1 MSDQQAIQAINA
13 LAGVIGASFSTDGH
27 NNQPSSSSS
36 VVGGAGGGRRRQQQA
51 TCITADD
58 NNNNNNSN
66 NNIINILQSSPDEDI
81 ANTRLDTS
89 NSADYYNNG
98 SAEVATESALTLAK
112 IQHVSYIYDLHSIS
126 MNHILDDR
134 ALREGGACVWKV
146 STYAQIFLFLHLLSS
161 SIIS

>member
-13 LAGVIGASFSTDGH
+13 LAGVIGASFSTDSH

-36 VVGGAGGGRRRQQQA
+36 SVGGGGRRQQQA

-58 NNNNNNSN
+58 NNSNSNNNSN

-89 NSADYYNNG
+89 NSADYYNKG

-112 IQHVSYIYDLHSIS
+112 IQHVSYII
-126 MNHILDDR
+126 
-134 ALREGGACVWKV
+134 
-146 STYAQIFLFLHLLSS
+146 
-161 SIIS
+161 

>member
-27 NNQPSSSSS
+27 NNQPSSLSSS
-36 VVGGAGGGRRRQQQA
+36 VVGGGGRRQQQA

-66 NNIINILQSSPDEDI
+66 NNIINMLQSSPDEDI

-89 NSADYYNNG
+89 NSADYYNKG

-112 IQHVSYIYDLHSIS
+112 IQHVSYIYDLHSIYES
-126 MNHILDDR
+126 YF
-134 ALREGGACVWKV
+134 G
-146 STYAQIFLFLHLLSS
+146 
-161 SIIS
+161 

>member
-27 NNQPSSSSS
+27 NNQPSSSV
-36 VVGGAGGGRRRQQQA
+36 VVGGGGRRQQQA
-51 TCITADD
+51 TRALRAGVASSRFTADD
-58 NNNNNNSN
+58 NINTNSGSNNNSN
-66 NNIINILQSSPDEDI
+66 NNIVNILQSSPDEDI

-112 IQHVSYIYDLHSIS
+112 IQHVSLYIYMLVF
-126 MNHILDDR
+126 MNHHIDR
-134 ALREGGACVWKV
+134 ALGGGMKKTCIH
-146 STYAQIFLFLHLLSS
+146 THNNFFLS
-161 SIIS
+161 